1 MKLAGIELRFLINE
15 ISKKTLDYYVS
26 NIYGI
31 NSESLLFKLHHPE
44 KPDVLLM
51 FSTLGIWTSSV
62 KVNQTEKNKLL
73 RRLRDDLLRLKLT
86 KVEQI
91 EAERIVYLTFSGFD
105 KEFVLVGE
113 FFGKGNIILCNKEK
127 KILAL
132 LHSVDVRHRK
142 LRVGIEYSP
151 PPQNAINVFS
161 LKLND
166 LDEISSSTLPA
177 AKSFGRKLGLPTK
190 YVEEIFRLSNVESKI
205 AGNQLTKNEIN
216 KIFDSVNLVI
226 DKVVNGKH
234 EPVLI
239 RNEKNYEIYPIKLG
253 TDENYTSVPS
263 FMEGLDKIFTEK
275 LIELGKDSQSS
286 VVSTKIAELKNQLE
300 EQNKAIA
307 QVKEKSEEIS
317 NVAKSLQ
324 NLASQG
330 IFSMND
336 PQVLELL
343 KKQNSQIIKENGIS
357 RVKIHYKKIKIELDS
372 SMHAIVSKLF
382 NESKH
387 QMAAISSIEKIK
399 EQTEKKLKKEEKQEK
414 VAQESITF
422 TEVRKKNWFERY
434 RWFYTSDGILA
445 IGGRDSSS
453 NSAIIRKH
461 IEKNDKVFHA
471 DIHGSPFF
479 VLKDGKEPISPAS
492 LNEIAHATVCF
503 SRAWREAVYGLN
515 AYWVEPE
522 QIKKAAP
529 SGQFLPKGA
538 FVIEGN
544 RNFVNVA
551 SLKLAI
557 GIIKQDTNYL
567 VTCGPPNTI
576 KKSSMC
582 YVVIE
587 PTGSEMTDVAK
598 KIKSKFAEINEEI
611 VKSISIDDFVR
622 VLPAGKSHVVESGMG
637 EQSSEN

>member
-51 FSTLGIWTSSV
+51 FSTLGIWISSV

-142 LRVGIEYSP
+142 LRVGIDYIP

-253 TDENYTSVPS
+253 TDENYTPVPS
-263 FMEGLDKIFTEK
+263 FMEGLDKLFTEK

-286 VVSTKIAELKNQLE
+286 VLNTKIAELKNQLE
-300 EQNKAIA
+300 EQNKAIT
-307 QVKEKSEEIS
+307 QVKEKSAEIS
-317 NVAKSLQ
+317 NVAKNLQ
-324 NLASQG
+324 KLASQG

-336 PQVLELL
+336 PEVLELL
-343 KKQNSQIIKENGIS
+343 KKQNSQ
-357 RVKIHYKKIKIELDS
+357 KKIQNCK
-372 SMHAIVSKLF
+372 
-382 NESKH
+382 
-387 QMAAISSIEKIK
+387 
-399 EQTEKKLKKEEKQEK
+399 
-414 VAQESITF
+414 
-422 TEVRKKNWFERY
+422 
-434 RWFYTSDGILA
+434 
-445 IGGRDSSS
+445 
-453 NSAIIRKH
+453 
-461 IEKNDKVFHA
+461 
-471 DIHGSPFF
+471 
-479 VLKDGKEPISPAS
+479 
-492 LNEIAHATVCF
+492 
-503 SRAWREAVYGLN
+503 
-515 AYWVEPE
+515 
-522 QIKKAAP
+522 
-529 SGQFLPKGA
+529 
-538 FVIEGN
+538 
-544 RNFVNVA
+544 
-551 SLKLAI
+551 
-557 GIIKQDTNYL
+557 
-567 VTCGPPNTI
+567 
-576 KKSSMC
+576 
-582 YVVIE
+582 
-587 PTGSEMTDVAK
+587 
-598 KIKSKFAEINEEI
+598 
-611 VKSISIDDFVR
+611 
-622 VLPAGKSHVVESGMG
+622 
-637 EQSSEN
+637 